1 MAPASAGVFSNINS
15 AGIEVVKLK
24 APEGSTGCSHSG
36 IEYEAIGGIV
46 EVPEEAVA
54 DLLPHG
60 YTVAPAAPEKK
71 K

>member
-1 MAPASAGVFSNINS
+1 M
-15 AGIEVVKLK
+15 VKLK
-24 APEGSTGCSHSG
+24 APEGSTGCSHNG
-36 IEYEAIGGIV
+36 NEYEVVDGIV

-60 YTVAPAAPEKK
+60 YTVAPAAPAKK